1 MKISYNSEFLHGY
14 TSLVER
20 RGETAQMLMDFG
32 VIVLDPNNVYQDNS
46 SIDERCYMLGS
57 GSATVSVEGKNF
69 EWQRDDR
76 FEQAP
81 WCISVP
87 RTVEVTIK
95 AKTRKTE
102 ILRIA
107 TLNSKDFS
115 VKHFTPKD
123 CENEARGAGTMQETS
138 TRIVRTI
145 FNFNNHPDSN
155 LVVGEVVNVPGKWS
169 SYPPHHHPQ
178 PEIYHYRFKPEQGFG
193 LTCIGERPYKILD
206 KDTILIRDKEDHP
219 QVSAPGYAMWYLWVI
234 RHLLDN
240 PYIDPEF
247 TPEHIW
253 VSTPEAPIWVPKL

>member
-87 RTVEVTIK
+87 RTVEVTIRRK
-95 AKTRKTE
+95 FFVLQHLIVKIFQSSILLRRTVKTK
-102 ILRIA
+102 L
-107 TLNSKDFS
+107 
-115 VKHFTPKD
+115 
-123 CENEARGAGTMQETS
+123 G
-138 TRIVRTI
+138 
-145 FNFNNHPDSN
+145 
-155 LVVGEVVNVPGKWS
+155 
-169 SYPPHHHPQ
+169 
-178 PEIYHYRFKPEQGFG
+178 EQGP
-193 LTCIGERPYKILD
+193 CRRPRLELYGQFL
-206 KDTILIRDKEDHP
+206 ILI
-219 QVSAPGYAMWYLWVI
+219 I
-234 RHLLDN
+234 
-240 PYIDPEF
+240 
-247 TPEHIW
+247 TPIQIW
-253 VSTPEAPIWVPKL
+253 WLAKW